1 MKKKLMALLL
11 SLAMAT
17 SAVPEAMTF
26 AADTSVAEATET
38 EETLLEDS
46 GELETELGSES
57 EEGVT
62 DEALTEETAEEAV
75 GSDEINTEEEG
86 IFEDEVF
93 KYKKISETEAVI
105 AGSDELSE
113 INIPSEVF
121 YEDLAYSVTG
131 VEKDAL
137 SEINAETLNIPSTV
151 TAFGGQV
158 LPSLK
163 NIVVAEEN
171 AVFFTKDGVLF
182 SRTEAEDKNVL
193 VLYPAAAEAESYVI
207 PIDTVEIAEEAF
219 ANVSRLKTLVL
230 QDGIEK
236 IASYAVKTAA
246 NPMEIAFAFYT

>member
-93 KYKKISETEAVI
+93 KYKKISETEAI
-105 AGSDELSE
+105 
-113 INIPSEVF
+113 
-121 YEDLAYSVTG
+121 
-131 VEKDAL
+131 
-137 SEINAETLNIPSTV
+137 
-151 TAFGGQV
+151 
-158 LPSLK
+158 
-163 NIVVAEEN
+163 
-171 AVFFTKDGVLF
+171 
-182 SRTEAEDKNVL
+182 
-193 VLYPAAAEAESYVI
+193 
-207 PIDTVEIAEEAF
+207 
-219 ANVSRLKTLVL
+219 
-230 QDGIEK
+230 
-236 IASYAVKTAA
+236 
-246 NPMEIAFAFYT
+246 